1 MHLQKAEEEARA
13 LQGVGMG
20 LAALASPYPLG
31 EGREGEGHASISP
44 QAGAQGLDF
53 HLMRTNRADIRE
65 NFQSCVAEGYTM

>member
-31 EGREGEGHASISP
+31 EGREREGPCFYFSPGWSPGAGFPLNEDKRGRYQGEFP
-44 QAGAQGLDF
+44 KL
-53 HLMRTNRADIRE
+53 R
-65 NFQSCVAEGYTM
+65 C